1 MFSYSPNFYQERLQ
15 RLVVRCISICRAV
28 IRHLQRS
35 KLTRDMMVMK
45 AVTAWC
51 CCVRSAAP
59 EIQFPT
65 EQRGSIL
72 YSFLLYPLH
81 KIFSHLQNK
90 KVRNNVFVY
99 KIDFWHGKSGPV
111 MAFIPDNISVH
122 VHLLEDND
130 PIKKQ
135 RWLLS
140 AGFFSLA
147 DFPQKQQKCF
157 SEDHYWFI
165 SVDSV
170 GRERSKLFQV
180 VVLILEAVI
189 TFFLF
194 KLQRQ
199 QCASLER
206 CICIDIYTDF
216 LADHLTFQVFERGLE
231 SEPVGGEILFG
242 VAGGGGGGGGGGR
255 GG

>member
-28 IRHLQRS
+28 IRHLQGS

-51 CCVRSAAP
+51 CRVRSAAP

-81 KIFSHLQNK
+81 KIFSHLQNE
-90 KVRNNVFVY
+90 KVRNNVFLY
-99 KIDFWHGKSGPV
+99 IKIDFWHSRSGRSWLSYPITFLC
-111 MAFIPDNISVH
+111 M
-122 VHLLEDND
+122 LLEDND

-140 AGFFSLA
+140 AGFFSLT
-147 DFPQKQQKCF
+147 DFPQKQKECF
-157 SEDHYWFI
+157 SENHYWFI

-180 VVLILEAVI
+180 VVLILEAAI

-194 KLQRQ
+194 KLQGQ

-206 CICIDIYTDF
+206 CICIDI
-216 LADHLTFQVFERGLE
+216 
-231 SEPVGGEILFG
+231 
-242 VAGGGGGGGGGGR
+242 
-255 GG
+255 

>member
-1 MFSYSPNFYQERLQ
+1 
-15 RLVVRCISICRAV
+15 
-28 IRHLQRS
+28 
-35 KLTRDMMVMK
+35 
-45 AVTAWC
+45 
-51 CCVRSAAP
+51 
-59 EIQFPT
+59 
-65 EQRGSIL
+65 
-72 YSFLLYPLH
+72 
-81 KIFSHLQNK
+81 
-90 KVRNNVFVY
+90 
-99 KIDFWHGKSGPV
+99 

-130 PIKKQ
+130 QIKKKQ

-147 DFPQKQQKCF
+147 DFPQKQQECF

-165 SVDSV
+165 SV

-180 VVLILEAVI
+180 VVLILEAAI

-206 CICIDIYTDF
+206 CICIDI
-216 LADHLTFQVFERGLE
+216 
-231 SEPVGGEILFG
+231 
-242 VAGGGGGGGGGGR
+242 
-255 GG
+255 

>member
-1 MFSYSPNFYQERLQ
+1 MF
-15 RLVVRCISICRAV
+15 
-28 IRHLQRS
+28 
-35 KLTRDMMVMK
+35 
-45 AVTAWC
+45 
-51 CCVRSAAP
+51 
-59 EIQFPT
+59 
-65 EQRGSIL
+65 
-72 YSFLLYPLH
+72 
-81 KIFSHLQNK
+81 
-90 KVRNNVFVY
+90 FVY
-99 KIDFWHGKSGPV
+99 KNRFLARQIGPV

-147 DFPQKQQKCF
+147 DFPQKQQECF

-180 VVLILEAVI
+180 VVLILEAAI

-199 QCASLER
+199 TCASLER
-206 CICIDIYTDF
+206 CICIDI
-216 LADHLTFQVFERGLE
+216 
-231 SEPVGGEILFG
+231 
-242 VAGGGGGGGGGGR
+242 
-255 GG
+255 

>member
-28 IRHLQRS
+28 IRHLQGS
-35 KLTRDMMVMK
+35 KLTRDVMVMK

-51 CCVRSAAP
+51 CRVRSAAP

-65 EQRGSIL
+65 EQRGSTL

-90 KVRNNVFVY
+90 KVRYSVFWY
-99 KIDFWHGKSGPV
+99 IKIDFWHGR
-111 MAFIPDNISVH
+111 PDRSWLSYPITFLCMSTYWKIMTNKKNKDGCCQLGFSV
-122 VHLLEDND
+122 
-130 PIKKQ
+130 
-135 RWLLS
+135 
-140 AGFFSLA
+140 SLI
-147 DFPQKQQKCF
+147 FHKQQECF

-180 VVLILEAVI
+180 VVLILEAAI

-194 KLQRQ
+194 ELQRQ

-206 CICIDIYTDF
+206 CIFIDI
-216 LADHLTFQVFERGLE
+216 
-231 SEPVGGEILFG
+231 
-242 VAGGGGGGGGGGR
+242 
-255 GG
+255 